1 MLAACRAPAQ
11 DLANSFKALDMPDLS
26 RKFVP
31 KHDAAKLTEPT
42 PFSFSTDKRHATK
55 EAELKARQEA
65 EERKMQEA
73 RRYKANP
80 VRSPSVLN
88 SMGVSAVKQRP
99 LTEPKPFVL
108 QSEAKHEH
116 FAAQWSARV
125 DQEREDERT
134 KFSSFQARPVPKAVK
149 DSDRVFTPRRSGKPL
164 TEVHEMQLNVDRR
177 SQKHQELSQR
187 KAEREKRVEAERL
200 AEEQRRKEEEAR
212 EVRNLRRGMVI
223 KAKAVPSSVH
233 NGASAVVHSSKP
245 LTEPMSPHFRYTS
258 LTELT

>member
-1 MLAACRAPAQ
+1 LAK
-11 DLANSFKALDMPDLS
+11 SFKALDMPDLT

-31 KHDAAKLTEPT
+31 KHDAAKLTEPA
-42 PFSFSTDKRHATK
+42 PFNLSTDKRHILK
-55 EAELKARQEA
+55 EADLKARQQA

-80 VRSPSVLN
+80 LRSPSSLN
-88 SMGVSAVKQRP
+88 SVGVSAVNQRP

-125 DQEREDERT
+125 DQEREEERT
-134 KFSSFQARPVPKAVK
+134 KFSSFHARPVPKAVL
-149 DSDRVFTPRRSGKPL
+149 DADRVFTPRRSGKPL
-164 TEVHEMQLNVDRR
+164 TEVLDVQLNVDRR

-212 EVRNLRRGMVI
+212 EVRNLRRSMVI
-223 KAKAVPSSVH
+223 KAKAVPSSIH
-233 NGASAVVHSSKP
+233 NGGPAVVHSSKP
-245 LTEPMSPHFRYTS
+245 LTEPMSPHFRCS
-258 LTELT
+258 FFPGSWDPPR